1 MQVHPLKL
9 RSPLEIYPSGPSS
22 FLARFPSWTQ
32 NEEAFTVP
40 YAIVCNITFHTNAFL
55 LADKRRSYQPKGST
69 VCGSF
74 GASSSMGQRFYRSQN
89 LDAQRIDRL
98 QLHERPSAARIVHRT
113 TEPPSNTPLTPSAF
127 SPSQIPESSSAQ
139 SATMANHSCD
149 RPVLQSA
156 QYPVHY
162 RCPSSQGA
170 TVPVDPAQR
179 PGLPICRHTATEQS
193 GSTHVNNSSG
203 TLNRVG
209 GDQRVNANNV
219 RTLLN
224 CEGTTVQLVVVSGAM
239 LGDVGTT
246 DEVPSPQG
254 YGAGGGESNPN
265 SRTDNQ
271 RLEDLRSDVEWMMDE
286 LQVLRQRFLD
296 VEIANRRLERE
307 VLRRRGR
314 RGEEGRRR
322 EGGRS
327 HRRPAD

>member
-1 MQVHPLKL
+1 MTGVP
-9 RSPLEIYPSGPSS
+9 RSVGIKELAKNINIKGLPS
-22 FLARFPSWTQ
+22 AQ
-32 NEEAFTVP
+32 
-40 YAIVCNITFHTNAFL
+40 
-55 LADKRRSYQPKGST
+55 
-69 VCGSF
+69 
-74 GASSSMGQRFYRSQN
+74 QN
-89 LDAQRIDRL
+89 LPQSRSTKVKAQRSDNVL
-98 QLHERPSAARIVHRT
+98 TYDS
-113 TEPPSNTPLTPSAF
+113 TPLTPSAF

-286 LQVLRQRFLD
+286 LQNMRDPESESLYFGDR
-296 VEIANRRLERE
+296 AAS
-307 VLRRRGR
+307 
-314 RGEEGRRR
+314 EE
-322 EGGRS
+322 
-327 HRRPAD
+327 